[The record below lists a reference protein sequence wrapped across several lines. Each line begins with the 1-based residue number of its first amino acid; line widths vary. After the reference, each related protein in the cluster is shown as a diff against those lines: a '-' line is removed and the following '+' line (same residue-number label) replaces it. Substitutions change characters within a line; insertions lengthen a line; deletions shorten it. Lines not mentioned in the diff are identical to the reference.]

1 MTIPSK
7 NHTISKFI
15 VKLLIRLFFLM
26 LLFAFA
32 PFVLEKETVVSLE
45 QTYLYITNKWAFIF
59 PGLLFLSFL
68 TLLVLTLRHKYQKT
82 DLNWMLSLNTVLLVV
97 YLIMLYARLY
107 PIIFG

>member
-1 MTIPSK
+1 MTMLSK
-7 NHTISKFI
+7 NHTISKFT

-32 PFVLEKETVVSLE
+32 PFVLEKETKVPLE

-68 TLLVLTLRHKYQKT
+68 TLLIITLKQNYQKT
-82 DLNWMLSLNTVLLVV
+82 DLNWMLSLNTVLLLV
-97 YLIMLYARLY
+97 YLIMLYSRLY

>member
-15 VKLLIRLFFLM
+15 AKLLVRLFILL

-32 PFVLEKETVVSLE
+32 PFILQDHTRVSLA
-45 QTYLYITNKWAFIF
+45 QTYLYLDNKWAFIF
-59 PGLLFLSFL
+59 PGILFLSFIV
-68 TLLVLTLRHKYQKT
+68 LLALTLRHKYQLV
-82 DLNWMLSLNTVLLVV
+82 DLNWLLSLNAAMLIGYVILLYVR
-97 YLIMLYARLY
+97 IY